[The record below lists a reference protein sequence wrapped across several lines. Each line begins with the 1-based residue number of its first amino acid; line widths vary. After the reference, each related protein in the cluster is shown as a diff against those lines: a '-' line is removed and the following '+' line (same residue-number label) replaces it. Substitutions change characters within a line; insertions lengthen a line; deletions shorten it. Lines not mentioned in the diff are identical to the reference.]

1 MRKCAPCGA
10 RPAPLDEHP
19 FTGPSSDFG
28 IPLRQ
33 GIELAVAEIN
43 TAGGYLGRPLELVVY
58 DDKGDP
64 DTGLKASQDL
74 AKQGVVATIG
84 FCNTG
89 VAAKSLE
96 VYQSAQLPLIIPCA
110 TGTPLTAKYPP
121 AQSYI
126 FRTSARDS
134 IQAPFVVED
143 IVKRG
148 WNRVAI
154 FADTTGYGEAGLKDV
169 QEALAARKLQAVHVT
184 RFPLGVT
191 DLGKELQ
198 AAREAGANVIFSYTV
213 GPEEAVIANSRKDIG
228 WKVPLVGAWP
238 LSFPFFIDGAKDAA
252 EGALMAQT
260 FIAEPSNE
268 RRAAFLT
275 NFKRKHGERMAV
287 PMAAAQGYDAT
298 YLLTY
303 ALFGIPMST
312 YDPAALECLAAIV
325 EEGGFERAAQR
336 LNVTQSAVSQ
346 RLRALEAQ
354 VGSVLIVRSRPLR
367 PTSRGSCC
375 SSTPSSCACCAPTW
389 SATCRSWPPARR
401 GARARTSASPSPSM
415 PTALPPGPWA
425 RCTTWCASACR
436 WKSSPTTRI
445 SPRNGCARA
454 RCWAASPRSSRRCA
468 AARWCRWGPCTMW
481 RWPRPLCRKHL
492 PKGLTP
498 HNFRDVSFLS
508 FNRKD
513 DMAAEFV
520 ARTFGLKRV
529 ALNHLVRAQHRG
541 PDARRVGGL
550 GGGRDARAAGAGRA
564 CRRQHGGFGARAFP
578 AHPAV
583 LALLEPGVGAAGR
596 PDGSPEGTAPTLV
609 T

>member
-1 MRKCAPCGA
+1 MQAIRHWMAATLGALAVLAAPA
-10 RPAPLDEHP
+10 AIAQAPAATVKVGVIGP

-43 TAGGYLGRPLELVVY
+43 TAGGYLGRPLELVVH

-64 DTGLKASQDL
+64 DTGLKASQEL

-96 VYQSAQLPLIIPCA
+96 VYQNAQLPLIVPCA

-134 IQAPFVVED
+134 IQAPFVVDD

-148 WNRVAI
+148 WTKVAI

-169 QEALAARKLQAVHVT
+169 QDALAARKLQAVHVT

-228 WKVPLVGAWP
+228 WKVPQVGAWP

-303 ALFGIPMST
+303 ALFGIR
-312 YDPAALECLAAIV
+312 DGKLDGPAVKNALENIKRVYYGVVATYERPFTPEDKDAI
-325 EEGGFERAAQR
+325 
-336 LNVTQSAVSQ
+336 TQNMLVMGKVHNGAITFAYPEDAK
-346 RLRALEAQ
+346 RN
-354 VGSVLIVRSRPLR
+354 LIVQ
-367 PTSRGSCC
+367 
-375 SSTPSSCACCAPTW
+375 
-389 SATCRSWPPARR
+389 
-401 GARARTSASPSPSM
+401 
-415 PTALPPGPWA
+415 
-425 RCTTWCASACR
+425 
-436 WKSSPTTRI
+436 
-445 SPRNGCARA
+445 
-454 RCWAASPRSSRRCA
+454 
-468 AARWCRWGPCTMW
+468 
-481 RWPRPLCRKHL
+481 RK
-492 PKGLTP
+492 K
-498 HNFRDVSFLS
+498 
-508 FNRKD
+508 
-513 DMAAEFV
+513 
-520 ARTFGLKRV
+520 
-529 ALNHLVRAQHRG
+529 
-541 PDARRVGGL
+541 
-550 GGGRDARAAGAGRA
+550 
-564 CRRQHGGFGARAFP
+564 
-578 AHPAV
+578 
-583 LALLEPGVGAAGR
+583 
-596 PDGSPEGTAPTLV
+596 
-609 T
+609 